1 MWAPKKI
8 LRNDAWV
15 IPSFLV
21 LQGDYSLW
29 AEIHHPVW
37 RSGHETLAFQRLLKK
52 KKIFEALAGH

>member
-1 MWAPKKI
+1 MWAPEKI

-21 LQGDYSLW
+21 LQGDYSLC
-29 AEIHHPVW
+29 AELHHPVW

-52 KKIFEALAGH
+52 TIFEPFLAAH

>member
-1 MWAPKKI
+1 MWAPEKI

-21 LQGDYSLW
+21 LQGDYSLC
-29 AEIHHPVW
+29 AELHHPVW

-52 KKIFEALAGH
+52 KRFLNPS